1 MSDIQ
6 EVVEVEESLE
16 SLIASESVESV
27 ETLEAAK
34 TPVELSE
41 EDHLAAGDVFCCN
54 KWMTPDE
61 VAACK
66 AAKHEAEAAAVVD
79 WRTPR

>member
-1 MSDIQ
+1 MLYGMTDT
-6 EVVEVEESLE
+6 VEIESPE
-16 SLIASESVESV
+16 AEAEAV
-27 ETLEAAK
+27 EAAPA
-34 TPVELSE
+34 PVEPSE

>member
-1 MSDIQ
+1 MTDTVEI
-6 EVVEVEESLE
+6 EEVE
-16 SLIASESVESV
+16 AF
-27 ETLEAAK
+27 TEAE
-34 TPVELSE
+34 PSE

-61 VAACK
+61 IAACK
-66 AAKHEAEAAAVVD
+66 AAKHEAEAAVVD

>member
-1 MSDIQ
+1 MLYGMTDT
-6 EVVEVEESLE
+6 VEIESPE
-16 SLIASESVESV
+16 AEAEAV
-27 ETLEAAK
+27 EAAPAAPA
-34 TPVELSE
+34 PVEPSE

-66 AAKHEAEAAAVVD
+66 ATKHEAEAAAVVD